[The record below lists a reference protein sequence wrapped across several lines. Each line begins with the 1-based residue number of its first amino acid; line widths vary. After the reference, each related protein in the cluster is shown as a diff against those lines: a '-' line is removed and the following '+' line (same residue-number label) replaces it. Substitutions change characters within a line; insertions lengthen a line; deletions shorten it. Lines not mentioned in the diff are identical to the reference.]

1 MSLDSHSETETSEA
15 VAIQDEP
22 LREKPRVQ
30 KADSTNTRVGDTL
43 LYQVQ
48 GTVTSIDGTKIV
60 VKNKLNGAICSS

>member
-1 MSLDSHSETETSEA
+1 LRRFFLKIKMSLDSHSETETSEA

-43 LYQVQ
+43 LYQE
-48 GTVTSIDGTKIV
+48 SDGGCEPLKA
-60 VKNKLNGAICSS
+60 GAAN